1 MTVTITTTLGTA
13 PMTVY
18 IIESAPSQV
27 AVVSAQMTFGQ
38 LMIWVALVLIL
49 AVLTE
54 MAVKQWLQ

>member
-13 PMTVY
+13 PMSVY
-18 IIESAPSQV
+18 IVETSPTQI

-38 LMIWVALVLIL
+38 LMIWVVLVLIL
-49 AVLTE
+49 AVLAE